1 MEKIC
6 FLFAEG
12 ADLYN
17 FLMRFL
23 VQSNGNPSAF
33 SRHFMLLCVVFAAA
47 CSSQSYDQDGGDL
60 KRSEVEYIASR
71 LRDATEQEYPLLKH
85 KLITRYV
92 DKLGQSIVSYNPE
105 MPPLPY
111 EFRVLKSNEILAFSL
126 PGGIVYVSLG
136 LLRAVNM
143 EGQLAAAIAHE
154 LAHQQLGHQLIMW
167 RRKVNGARGQSYL
180 LNFQGDWKTNFL
192 GERGALFI
200 DPAMEEEADKLAP
213 LILYKAGFDPRVY
226 TSYLQL
232 LHKCELEDTPKVAA
246 LLSLHPP
253 LSERLKWGK
262 EGWLKLPPKK
272 ESSLSSPTFQ
282 QIKAILKETAKLAP
296 KTGKKTLQQKEEP

>member
-1 MEKIC
+1 
-6 FLFAEG
+6 
-12 ADLYN
+12 
-17 FLMRFL
+17 MRVF
-23 VQSNGNPSAF
+23 GIA
-33 SRHFMLLCVVFAAA
+33 LCVGVLSA
-47 CSSQSYDQDGGDL
+47 CSSQSFDQDGGDL

-71 LRDATEQEYPLLKH
+71 LRDATELEIPLLKH
-85 KLITRYV
+85 KLVTRYV
-92 DKLGQSIVSYNPE
+92 DKLGQSIVSYNRE

-111 EFRVLKSNEILAFSL
+111 EFRVLKTNDVLAFSL

-136 LLRAVNM
+136 LIRAVDL

-167 RRKVNGARGQSYL
+167 RRRVNSTRGQSYL
-180 LNFQGDWKTNFL
+180 LDFPGAWKDNFL
-192 GERGALFI
+192 GERGALFL
-200 DPAMEEEADKLAP
+200 DKAMEEEADKLAP

-232 LHKCELEDTPKVAA
+232 LRKRELEDTSSVAA

-253 LSERLKWGK
+253 LTDRLKWAK

-282 QIKAILKETAKLAP
+282 QIKAILKEAAKLSP
-296 KTGKKTLQQKEEP
+296 KPGKTERPKPARAKQAEESE